1 MDALDA
7 AGLPHQAYSPDF
19 ALELTQSSSDFD
31 MIFIQE
37 SLPCW
42 NILNPV
48 GEGDGGHF
56 IVVTREEMLTRS
68 SKLLTYDEL
77 IDTFPIMNFIS

>member
-1 MDALDA
+1 VDTLDA
-7 AGLPHQAYSPDF
+7 AGLAHQADSPDLAF
-19 ALELTQSSSDFD
+19 EVTQSSSDFD

-37 SLPCW
+37 FLPCW

-48 GEGDGGHF
+48 GESEGGHF